1 MAHVDR
7 VREEAIARIMHT
19 FDMDRA
25 DAESIVD
32 RSEGWSFD
40 LDDGF
45 SLGEEANIDISEQVT
60 RLILPRDQWEDQ

>member
-19 FDMDRA
+19 FEMDRA

-32 RSEGWSFD
+32 RSEGRFFD

-45 SLGEEANIDISEQVT
+45 SLGEESDIDISEQVT
-60 RLILPRDQWEDQ
+60 RLIHPRDELDGE